1 MVLNDM
7 TAGKFRPKLREMF
20 QASGKTVYQVARD
33 GELDYNTVKRYLKDK
48 NTERVTTEALF
59 GILRGLGYSWD
70 DIRAM
75 PLEDLYEIEP
85 EVEEG
90 TLAK

>member
-1 MVLNDM
+1 MVLNEM

-20 QASGKTVYQVARD
+20 QASGKTIYQVAKD
-33 GELDYNTVKRYLKDK
+33 GELDYNTTKRYLKDE
-48 NTERVTTEALF
+48 NAERVTTDALF

-85 EVEEG
+85 DREEG
-90 TLAK
+90 TPP